1 VAFTVNETVSPR
13 AAVDGLDVKVAT
25 SETGGSVV

>member
-1 VAFTVNETVSPR
+1 VNETVSPR